1 MTSITTSIP
10 AAHHPAPVAGVPATH
25 HTPPA
30 TFLPAVALPAAARF
44 SDYLILIKP
53 RISMLVLLTV
63 SAGYTLA
70 ASEPWEAWR
79 LFHALVGIALV
90 ASGSSALNQ
99 YIERHTDAQMLR
111 TAGRPLPAGRLTTHE
126 VLLFGLVAGAAGV
139 LYLAARV
146 NALTA
151 GLALGTFLLYTL
163 AYTPLKRYTSLST
176 AVGAIPGALPPV
188 LGWTAAGGS
197 LDQGALSLFAIL
209 FLWQFPHF
217 LAIAW
222 IYRDQYARA
231 GLKMLPLGG
240 RAPRV
245 VGVLAVAYSL
255 ALVPLSL
262 HPTACGLAGQGYA
275 ACALVLGLGYLVA
288 AIRFAWCESTQ
299 TARGLLWAS
308 LVYLPI
314 LVSCLVWDHC
324 RLLS

>member
-10 AAHHPAPVAGVPATH
+10 AAHHPVPVAGVPATPH
-25 HTPPA
+25 APPA
-30 TFLPAVALPAAARF
+30 TFPTVARL
-44 SDYLILIKP
+44 SDYLVLIKP

-63 SAGYTLA
+63 SAGFTLA
-70 ASEPWEAWR
+70 SSEPWDGLR
-79 LFHALVGIALV
+79 LVHALLGIALV

-99 YIERHTDAQMLR
+99 SIERHTDARMQR
-111 TAGRPLPAGRLTTHE
+111 TAGRPLPAGRLSNRE
-126 VLLFGLVAGAAGV
+126 VVLFGLGTGAGGV
-139 LYLAARV
+139 LYLAAYV
-146 NALTA
+146 NPLTA
-151 GLALGTFLLYTL
+151 GLALGTFLLYTM
-163 AYTPLKRYTSLST
+163 AYTPLKRFTSLST

-188 LGWTAAGGS
+188 LGWTAAGGN

-222 IYRDQYARA
+222 IYREDYARA

-245 VGVLAVAYSL
+245 VGVLAVSYCV
-255 ALVPLSL
+255 ALIPLSL
-262 HPTACGLAGQGYA
+262 HPTDCGLAGQGYA
-275 ACALVLGLGYLVA
+275 AAALILGLGYLA
-288 AIRFAWCESTQ
+288 AAVRFALCESAQ
-299 TARGLLWAS
+299 TARSLLWAS